1 MDGNPVTGTF
11 AGGRGLRLQVRVARS
26 AVTIRG
32 YNVFILVSSFW
43 IPNSVLEMRIITDPA
58 KLKQFVSQVPR
69 PLVLVPTMGAL
80 HEGHLALVRRARKLA
95 RGTGTAAASVFV
107 NPTQFGPSEDLER
120 YPRPFERDSALLKQ
134 NGCNLIF
141 APEALDMYY
150 PDRSVEIVENALS
163 QVLCGASRPG
173 HFSSVCTVVAKL
185 FNLFRPDVAIFGAK
199 DFQQFA
205 IITRMVRDL
214 NFPIRVEAHPTVRE
228 PDGLAMSSRNVYLS
242 AEEREQ
248 APVIQ
253 KVLQRAEKKVREGR
267 GSVTG
272 LVEWMRTQIQQA
284 PLAKV
289 EYAVAVDPV
298 NLQTVSQLRP
308 PMLLAA
314 AVFFGDTRLID
325 NRLVE

>member
-1 MDGNPVTGTF
+1 
-11 AGGRGLRLQVRVARS
+11 
-26 AVTIRG
+26 
-32 YNVFILVSSFW
+32 
-43 IPNSVLEMRIITDPA
+43 MRIITDPA
-58 KLKQFVSQVPR
+58 NLQQLVCNVPR

-80 HEGHLALVRRARKLA
+80 HEGHLALIGRARKLA
-95 RGTGTAAASVFV
+95 GGTGTAAASVFV
-107 NPTQFGPSEDLER
+107 NPMQFGPSEDLER

-134 NGCNLIF
+134 NGCDLVF
-141 APEALDMYY
+141 APDAPDMYY

-163 QVLCGASRPG
+163 QVMCGASRPG
-173 HFSSVCTVVAKL
+173 HFSGVCTVVAKL
-185 FNLFRPDVAIFGAK
+185 FNLFRPDIAIFGAK

-214 NFPIRVEAHPTVRE
+214 NFPIRVEAYPTVRE

-272 LVEWMRTQIQQA
+272 LVEWMRTQIQQV

-289 EYAVAVDPV
+289 DYAVAVDPV
-298 NLQTVSQLRP
+298 NLQTASQLRP

>member
-1 MDGNPVTGTF
+1 
-11 AGGRGLRLQVRVARS
+11 
-26 AVTIRG
+26 
-32 YNVFILVSSFW
+32 
-43 IPNSVLEMRIITDPA
+43 MRIITDPA
-58 KLKQFVSQVPR
+58 KLPQLVSQVPR

-134 NGCNLIF
+134 NGCDLIF
-141 APEALDMYY
+141 APEAPDMYY

-163 QVLCGASRPG
+163 QVMCGASRPG
-173 HFSSVCTVVAKL
+173 HFSGVCTVVAKL
-185 FNLFRPDVAIFGAK
+185 FNLFRPDIAIFGAK

-214 NFPIRVEAHPTVRE
+214 NFPIRVEAHATVRE
-228 PDGLAMSSRNVYLS
+228 PDGLAMSSRNVYLN

-289 EYAVAVDPV
+289 DYAVAVDPV